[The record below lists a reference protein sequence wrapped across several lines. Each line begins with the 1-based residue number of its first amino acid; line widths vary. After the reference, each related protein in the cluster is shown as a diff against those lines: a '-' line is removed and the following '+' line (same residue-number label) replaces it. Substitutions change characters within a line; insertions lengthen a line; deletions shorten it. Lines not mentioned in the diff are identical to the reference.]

1 MDFKSSY
8 TLVPPPTSLNRPRKA
23 IFLLILSTFAVFL
36 FSCKG
41 GLFAS
46 PDDGIVIRTYDAD
59 SWRDGGNR
67 YSGRGRSVFRTPDDS
82 GTENYT
88 YEISLAREKRV
99 YKKTVA
105 SGTVVVIE
113 NIPVGPWTITC
124 RAYKSDGSLEYMGSV
139 DVEIV
144 ADETTAATVELKK
157 WTAGNT
163 TITFKANG
171 GTGDDCTQTVTC
183 GTTVNLNGN
192 TFTREGYAFKGWNTK
207 ADGSGTYYPNKT
219 SFTATDSN
227 ELTLY
232 AQWFDLDSLAGK
244 VYREYN
250 TSGGEDIASYYYFSS
265 SNEIFEIYNSSSV
278 SYRIERQ
285 GTISQSSMTATLT
298 GSAGNTTYYQIK
310 LLADKIIMCD
320 ERALSTKLEDTA
332 GLLGTWKRD
341 YDGQLCIFS
350 EDGTMSAEPSPI
362 DDENYYATYSIIE
375 DGLFKGTH
383 HFSAEYTPS
392 VYGYFEGNEMWE
404 TCTPLEEVTDSE
416 IINNVINAVP
426 NP

>member
-8 TLVPPPTSLNRPRKA
+8 TLVPPPTSLNRPLKA

-88 YEISLAREKRV
+88 YEISLTREKRV

-244 VYREYN
+244 VYHDEYN
-250 TSGGEDIASYYYFSS
+250 SNGDSYYYFSS
-265 SNEIFEIYNSSSV
+265 SNEFFVISNSSSV
-278 SYRIERQ
+278 SYRIEYQ
-285 GTISQSSMTATLT
+285 GTISQSSMTATV
-298 GSAGNTTYYQIK
+298 GSSPYQIK
-310 LLADKIIMCD
+310 LLADKIIMCL
-320 ERALSTKLEDTA
+320 EGALLTKQEDSA
-332 GLLGTWKRD
+332 GILGTWG
-341 YDGQLCIFS
+341 DGVRTTTFS
-350 EDGTMSAEPSPI
+350 EDGTMSMEPSPS
-362 DDENYYATYSIIE
+362 DDYYATYSIIE
-375 DGLFKGTH
+375 DGLFIVTQ
-383 HFSAEYTPS
+383 HFSAENTSSIYC
-392 VYGYFEGNEMWE
+392 YFEGNEMWAT
-404 TCTPLEEVTDSE
+404 TCYPLKEVTDSE
-416 IINNVINAVP
+416 IINNVINAVQ

>member
-1 MDFKSSY
+1 M
-8 TLVPPPTSLNRPRKA
+8 
-23 IFLLILSTFAVFL
+23 ILSTFAVFL

-88 YEISLAREKRV
+88 YEISLTREKRV

-244 VYREYN
+244 VYRDEYK
-250 TSGGEDIASYYYFSS
+250 SSEERDSYYYFYFSS

-310 LLADKIIMCD
+310 LLADKIIMCQ
-320 ERALSTKLEDTA
+320 EGAYVTKQEDSA
-332 GLLGTWKRD
+332 GILGTWG
-341 YDGQLCIFS
+341 DGVRTITFS
-350 EDGTMSAEPSPI
+350 EDGTMSMEPSPI

-375 DGLFKGTH
+375 DGLFKFTH
-383 HFSAEYTPS
+383 HFSAENTSSIYC
-392 VYGYFEGNEMWE
+392 YFEGNEMWAT
-404 TCTPLEEVTDSE
+404 TCHPLEEVTDSE
-416 IINNVINAVP
+416 IINNVINAAR

>member
-1 MDFKSSY
+1 M
-8 TLVPPPTSLNRPRKA
+8 
-23 IFLLILSTFAVFL
+23 ILSTFAVFL

-88 YEISLAREKRV
+88 YEISLTREKRV

-207 ADGSGTYYPNKT
+207 ADGSGTYYSNKT
-219 SFTATDSN
+219 GFTASNDN

-232 AQWFDLDSLAGK
+232 AQWFNLNSLAGK
-244 VYREYN
+244 VYVCR
-250 TSGGEDIASYYYFSS
+250 SAGSSDSDFCSYYYFSS
-265 SNEIFEIYNSSSV
+265 SNEIFEISNSSSV

-310 LLADKIIMCD
+310 LLADKIIMCP
-320 ERALSTKLEDTA
+320 EGAYVTKQEDSA
-332 GLLGTWKRD
+332 GILGTWWG
-341 YDGQLCIFS
+341 DGVGTITFS
-350 EDGTMSAEPSPI
+350 EDGTVSTEQSPS

-375 DGLFKGTH
+375 DGLFIVTQ
-383 HFSAEYTPS
+383 HFSSGYTPF
-392 VYGYFEGNEMWE
+392 VYSYFEGNEMWA
-404 TCTPLEEVTDSE
+404 TPCYPLEEVTDSE
-416 IINNVINAVP
+416 IISNVINAVQ

>member
-8 TLVPPPTSLNRPRKA
+8 TLVPPPTSLNRPLKA

-88 YEISLAREKRV
+88 YEISLTREKRV

-232 AQWFDLDSLAGK
+232 AQWHSFTGK
-244 VYREYN
+244 VYLGAN
-250 TSGGEDIASYYYFSS
+250 TNHNFEGYGSFIYFPDETTAILVSATKPGESIQYEKNSEKSFFPNSATIVLDESTNTA
-265 SNEIFEIYNSSSV
+265 IF
-278 SYRIERQ
+278 
-285 GTISQSSMTATLT
+285 MP
-298 GSAGNTTYYQIK
+298 
-310 LLADKIIMCD
+310 DKIIMINSSQKATKQSD
-320 ERALSTKLEDTA
+320 EP
-332 GLLGTWKRD
+332 GFPGTWTVGSCTTCTYK
-341 YDGQLCIFS
+341 
-350 EDGTMSAEPSPI
+350 EDGTAVVAGLVGGSYTI
-362 DDENYYATYSIIE
+362 DDNGFVVNIS
-375 DGLFKGTH
+375 
-383 HFSAEYTPS
+383 EYQHD
-392 VYGYFEGNEMWE
+392 YGYFDGTDFYYNVAI
-404 TCTPLEEVTDSE
+404 LKEVTDSE
-416 IINNVINAVP
+416 IINNVINAVQ

>member
-59 SWRDGGNR
+59 SWRVGGNR

-88 YEISLAREKRV
+88 YEISLTREKRV

-124 RAYKSDGSLEYMGSV
+124 RAYRLDGSLEYMGSV

-244 VYREYN
+244 VYRDEYL
-250 TSGGEDIASYYYFSS
+250 SSEERDSYYYYYFSS
-265 SNEIFEIYNSSSV
+265 SNEIFEISNSSSV

-310 LLADKIIMCD
+310 LLADKIIMCQ
-320 ERALSTKLEDTA
+320 EGALVTKQEDSA
-332 GLLGTWKRD
+332 GILGTWG
-341 YDGQLCIFS
+341 DGVRTLTFS
-350 EDGTMSAEPSPI
+350 EDGTMSMESSLLG
-362 DDENYYATYSIIE
+362 DENYYYSIIE
-375 DGLFKGTH
+375 YGLF
-383 HFSAEYTPS
+383 ECN
-392 VYGYFEGNEMWE
+392 VCCYFEGNEMWAT
-404 TCTPLEEVTDSE
+404 TCYPLKEVTDSE
-416 IINNVINAVP
+416 IINNVINAVQ